1 MLPKKHREAFDHFC
15 ETAYDDGI
23 LGAKTTLLLKLA
35 TAMVVG
41 CYP

>member
-1 MLPKKHREAFDHFC
+1 MLPKRQRETFSDFC
-15 ETAYDDGI
+15 EASYDEGI
-23 LGAKTTLLLKLA
+23 LGAKTTLMVKLA